1 MLRRINRFR
10 PLLAL
15 IAIVFFV
22 AACSSDAKPDASSA
36 SSASAS
42 SSPTDAQ
49 DGSLFTGTAADFYAV
64 PTPLPAGNPGD
75 LIRVQEVPESGLT
88 DGTLYRVMYHS
99 RSLQN
104 ADIAVT
110 GLITVPDSPA
120 PPDGRNVLSWA
131 HGTTGLGDDCAPSK
145 QPDPFSM
152 GAFAMPFLDEGIIVT
167 ATDYEGLGTPGVHPY
182 IVGESEGRGVVDI
195 VRAARHL
202 SFAHASDRFVVW
214 GHSQGGHAALFA
226 NQIAP
231 TWAPELH
238 LLGTEAGAPATEL
251 PLLGALFQGA
261 PDQSLLMMVVD
272 GFHAAYPDADLHA
285 ILTDKAISLMPNVTN
300 SCDDFKVF
308 NGQSYA
314 DLIKSDPAKTP
325 PWSDLIVQND
335 PGHTRMD
342 SPLLIIHGSNDT
354 TIPAGASQLLF
365 DRLCKLGQV
374 VTRTV
379 YDGQTH
385 TSVVPTAFPDVKRWI
400 DDRFAGKPAPSN
412 CPTP

>member
-1 MLRRINRFR
+1 VHRRTTRFR
-10 PLLAL
+10 SFIALAAL
-15 IAIVFFV
+15 VFFV
-22 AACSSDAKPDASSA
+22 TACSTDAKLAAPSA
-36 SSASAS
+36 SSPSAS

-49 DGSLFTGTAADFYAV
+49 EHSLFSGSAADFYAV
-64 PTPLPAGNPGD
+64 PAPLPQGNPGD
-75 LIRVQEVPESGLT
+75 VIRVQQVPESGLT

-99 RSLQN
+99 KSLQG

-110 GLITVPDSPA
+110 GLVTVPNSAP

-131 HGTTGLGDDCAPSK
+131 HGTAGLGDDCAPSK
-145 QPDPFSM
+145 QPDPFSI
-152 GAFAMPFLDEGIIVT
+152 GAFATPFLDEGIIVT

-226 NQIAP
+226 DQIAP

-238 LLGTEAGAPATEL
+238 LLGTEAGAPPSEL
-251 PLLGALFQGA
+251 PLLGTLFQNS
-261 PDQSLLMMVVD
+261 PDQTLLMMVID
-272 GFHAAYPDADLHA
+272 GFHAAYPNADLHA
-285 ILTDKAISLMPNVTN
+285 ILTDEAISLMPNVTN

-308 NGQSYA
+308 QGKSYT
-314 DLIKSDPAKTP
+314 DLIKADPAKTP
-325 PWSDLIVQND
+325 PWSDLALQND

-342 SPLLIIHGSNDT
+342 SPLLIIHGSSDT
-354 TIPAGASQLLF
+354 TIPVGASQLLF

-374 VTRTV
+374 VTRKV

-385 TSVVPTAFPDVKRWI
+385 TGVVPVAFPDIKQWI
-400 DDRFAGKPAPSN
+400 DDRFAGKPAPSD
-412 CPTP
+412 CPAT